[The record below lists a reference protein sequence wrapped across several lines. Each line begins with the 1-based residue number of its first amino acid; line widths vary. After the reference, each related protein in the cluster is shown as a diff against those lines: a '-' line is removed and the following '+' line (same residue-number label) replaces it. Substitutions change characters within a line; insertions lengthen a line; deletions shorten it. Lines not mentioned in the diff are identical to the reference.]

1 MSSDI
6 ITKEMK
12 KKIFKILTAVAVTAF
27 LAGFNA
33 VYAVGEDF
41 TVEIFPESP
50 GPNERVSAEIVSYS
64 FDVNRSS
71 ISWII
76 DGTAKLSGRG
86 EKKFSFSTGNS
97 GSKTTLKV
105 SIVTEK
111 GVPMEKTFTFR
122 PAGLDILWETD
133 TYTPPFYKGKA
144 LLSQESTIKI
154 TAFPEFIYN
163 GEKISPSD
171 LVYDWEINSK
181 KRTDMSGYGKRT
193 ISYKLSSFSREE
205 DIKVTVSSYS
215 KIIIAE
221 KRIKIETIPPKIIFY
236 QENPLEG
243 AQYNKALEKET
254 DLYGGE
260 ISVRAESYFF
270 SNSNLSQLSY
280 QWKMN
285 GNSIETE
292 GRKNIIDFRTGEGI
306 IGSALVDLVV
316 QNPINILQ
324 SASSNFRINFG
335 L

>member
-1 MSSDI
+1 MRKDI
-6 ITKEMK
+6 L
-12 KKIFKILTAVAVTAF
+12 KILIISAAAVF

-41 TVEIFPESP
+41 TIEISPENP
-50 GPNERVSAEIVSYS
+50 GPNEKVSAEIVSYS

-71 ISWII
+71 IAWIL

-97 GSKTTLKV
+97 GSKTTLRA

-111 GVPMEKTFTFR
+111 GISLEKILTFR
-122 PAGLDILWETD
+122 PAGLEILWEAGTF
-133 TYTPPFYKGKA
+133 TPPFYKGKA
-144 LLSQESTIKI
+144 LLSPESTIKI

-163 GEKISPSD
+163 GEKISPAN
-171 LVYDWEINSK
+171 LIYDWEINSK
-181 KRTDMSGYGKRT
+181 KKTDMSGYGKRT

-215 KIIIAE
+215 KTIVAE
-221 KRIKIETIPPKIIFY
+221 KRIKIVATSPKIVFY

-243 AQYNKALEKET
+243 AQYNKALEKEN
-254 DLYGGE
+254 DLFGGE
-260 ISVRAESYFF
+260 ISVRAEPYFF
-270 SNSNLSQLSY
+270 SNSNLNQLSY

-285 GNSIETE
+285 GNLMEA
-292 GRKNIIDFRTGEGI
+292 GGGKNAVDFRAGEGI
-306 IGSALVDLVV
+306 SGSALIDLVI
-316 QNPINILQ
+316 QNPISILQ
-324 SASSNFRINFG
+324 TASSNFKINFG